1 MASHT
6 LNIRN
11 VSVED
16 GGEYVCEVETEFGK
30 RNHTDYVL
38 KVIGM
43 FAKHCTLT
51 T

>member
-1 MASHT
+1 MMASHI
-6 LNIRN
+6 LNIHN

-30 RNHTDYVL
+30 RSHTAYAL

-43 FAKHCTLT
+43 FEKKNR
-51 T
+51 